1 MDNNIFYDA
10 IYKRK
15 SIRKF
20 DNSAIDKEVLS
31 EISSFYSQLEPL
43 YKDIKTE
50 FRLAEQKDVKSIIK
64 STAPH
69 FIIAFSEIK
78 DGYLTNMGF
87 MLEQLDLYF
96 SIKGIGCCWQ
106 GALKLAGEDMSTN
119 MQYVIGLAFGN
130 PEEPLYRENVNQFKR
145 KELSQICDVK
155 DGETLLKPVRFAP
168 SAINSQPWY
177 FTGNTETI
185 HVFCRKPNVITK
197 MALEKNNQIDIG
209 IAAYYLYLSAKH
221 IGKSL
226 RIITLDS
233 SKIQVPKGYYYIA
246 SANLE

>member
-1 MDNNIFYDA
+1 MDNKFFYDT
-10 IYKRK
+10 IFKRK

-20 DNSAIDKEVLS
+20 DSAAIDKGVLS
-31 EISSFYSQLEPL
+31 EISSFCSQLKPL
-43 YKDIKTE
+43 YKDIRTE
-50 FRLAEQKDVKSIIK
+50 FRLAEQKDVKSIMK
-64 STAPH
+64 STAPY

-106 GALKLAGEDMSTN
+106 GALKLTSEDMSPG
-119 MQYVIGLAFGN
+119 MEYVIGLAFGN
-130 PEEPLYRENVNQFKR
+130 PAQILYRDNVNEFKR
-145 KELSQICDVK
+145 KELSQISDIK
-155 DGETLLKPVRFAP
+155 DAETLLMPVRLAP

-177 FTGNTETI
+177 FSGDTEML
-185 HVFCRKPNVITK
+185 HVFCKKPNLITK

-209 IAAYYLYLSAKH
+209 IAVYYLYLSAQH

-226 RIITLDS
+226 QLIYQDS
-233 SKIQVPKGYYYIA
+233 SKIQAPKGYYYTA
-246 SANLE
+246 SVNLQ